1 MERCAYCGEK
11 VGDDGLYVDD
21 EVFCSEDCMRD
32 YGAGEK
38 GDDDF
43 DDDDDDEGESGNSHD
58 DTSYG
63 DGDGDDY

>member
-1 MERCAYCGEK
+1 MDRCAYCGEK

-38 GDDDF
+38 DDD
-43 DDDDDDEGESGNSHD
+43 DVDDDDDEEESEDEGHND
-58 DTSYG
+58 GDYG

>member
-32 YGAGEK
+32 YGAGG
-38 GDDDF
+38 GDSDDF
-43 DDDDDDEGESGNSHD
+43 DDDDDAEEVEGHSG
-58 DTSYG
+58 TYG
-63 DGDGDDY
+63 DDDDY

>member
-21 EVFCSEDCMRD
+21 EIFCSEDCMRD

-38 GDDDF
+38 SDDDF
-43 DDDDDDEGESGNSHD
+43 DDDDEDEADESNGHD

-63 DGDGDDY
+63 DSDSDDY

>member
-32 YGAGEK
+32 YGAGD
-38 GDDDF
+38 GDDDDF
-43 DDDDDDEGESGNSHD
+43 DDDDEDESEDEGHDGN
-58 DTSYG
+58 YG
-63 DGDGDDY
+63 DSDDDY

>member
-32 YGAGEK
+32 YGAGDSGE
-38 GDDDF
+38 DF
-43 DDDDDDEGESGNSHD
+43 DEDDDEEEEAPEPDG
-58 DTSYG
+58 TYG
-63 DGDGDDY
+63 DGDDDDY